1 MCSVSRLV
9 CWLEVYSRKTSVE
22 FHGWTISLLKQICSS
37 LNMFISPTSL
47 VALTLLVCRNC
58 ILMSTNGTTQQL
70 YVLIW
75 ELQSFECHGTLFQ
88 KRKGILLFG
97 RNVAFWLLLCGSG
110 PGNGPTYPYSSRY
123 LLSYCT

>member
-22 FHGWTISLLKQICSS
+22 FHGWTISLIKQICSS

-58 ILMSTNGTTQQL
+58 ILMNTNGTTQQL
-70 YVLIW
+70 YVLIR
-75 ELQSFECHGTLFQ
+75 ELQSFAFYGTPFH
-88 KRKGILLFG
+88 KRKGILLVSG
-97 RNVAFWLLLCGSG
+97 NVTFWLLLCRSG
-110 PGNGPTYPYSSRY
+110 PGYGPTYPYSSRH
-123 LLSYCT
+123 LLSNCT